1 MSSKIDKE
9 MLKNPDVFVST
20 SDHIFNY
27 IERHFKTVLTVVAVI
42 VVGGVGYVG
51 VGYMNTRK
59 ELKAAEALYVPE
71 AALRKAETS
80 LSEAKAKA
88 LTLDSKKPAVPPQ
101 VEDFTKDYAPS
112 VEQIKTVIKAND
124 QTRAALVSALSLS
137 AFLLQQKQYTAALD
151 VLQLV
156 KVDVATSDLLG
167 GFWYMQRGVVLME
180 NGQAEPAI
188 EAYDKILKSDSLK
201 AFHPEALLKMGVCRE
216 MKGDAG
222 KAREVYER
230 LGREFPETE
239 AAQHA
244 QQYLRL
250 MQMKTPQ
257 QG

>member
-88 LTLDSKKPAVPPQ
+88 LTLDSKNPAVPPQ

-124 QTRAALVSALSLS
+124 QTRAALISALSLS
-137 AFLLQQKQYTAALD
+137 SFLLQLQKYTAALGSM
-151 VLQLV
+151 LLG
-156 KVDVATSDLLG
+156 KADVAASALIAG
-167 GFWYMQRGVVLME
+167 CWYMHRGVVLME
-180 NGQAEPAI
+180 IVQAEPA
-188 EAYDKILKSDSLK
+188 
-201 AFHPEALLKMGVCRE
+201 F
-216 MKGDAG
+216 
-222 KAREVYER
+222 
-230 LGREFPETE
+230 
-239 AAQHA
+239 
-244 QQYLRL
+244 
-250 MQMKTPQ
+250 
-257 QG
+257 

>member
-27 IERHFKTVLTVVAVI
+27 IERHFKTVAAVVAVA
-42 VVGGVGYVG
+42 VLGGTGYVG
-51 VGYMNTRK
+51 VGYMNART

-71 AALRKAETS
+71 AALRKVEAS
-80 LSEAKAKA
+80 FSEAKA
-88 LTLDSKKPAVPPQ
+88 LTPDSKKPAVP
-101 VEDFTKDYAPS
+101 VKTEDFATDYAPS
-112 VEQIKTVIKAND
+112 VEQIKTVIKANA

-137 AFLLQQKQYTAALD
+137 SFLLQQKQYSASLE

-156 KVDVATSDLLG
+156 KFDVPISDIMG

-180 NGQAEPAI
+180 NGQTDPAI
-188 EAYDKILKSDSLK
+188 EAYDKILKSDALK
-201 AFHPEALLKMGVCRE
+201 AFHPEALLKLGVCRE
-216 MKGDAG
+216 MKGDAA
-222 KAREVYER
+222 KAREAYER
-230 LGREFPETE
+230 VGREFPETE
-239 AAQHA
+239 AAQNA